1 MTYTRGAAVGTDD
14 PMANPQQP
22 ELRRSGR
29 VPALDPDASE
39 AKLSAQDRPQT
50 GDVVGDAPPEQQPG
64 HRPEQDQDKPD
75 LDKFAA
81 RLGVKAEG
89 DEPHDAPNVT
99 EAEGVGQSRWQ
110 SQWRRV
116 LVPVAVLGAIAAV
129 GIRIRRSR

>member
-1 MTYTRGAAVGTDD
+1 
-14 PMANPQQP
+14 MANPQQP

-50 GDVVGDAPPEQQPG
+50 GGVVGDAPPEQQPG
-64 HRPEQDQDKPD
+64 HHPEHDQDKPD
-75 LDKFAA
+75 PDEFAA

-89 DEPHDAPNVT
+89 DEPHETPNVT
-99 EAEGVGQSRWQ
+99 DAEGVGTSRWQ

-116 LVPVAVLGAIAAV
+116 LVPVAVVGAVVAV
-129 GIRIRRSR
+129 VIGIRRSR